1 MTEKKRESTSIK
13 VDPDLW
19 KEVKIEAIKRDTE
32 VSILVEEALR
42 KELKFGGKTKLE
54 GGKF

>member
-19 KEVKIEAIKRDTE
+19 KDAKIEAIRRDMNL
-32 VSILVEEALR
+32 SDLVETALR
-42 KELKFGGKTKLE
+42 KELKVKP
-54 GGKF
+54 